1 MGVDVVDP
9 WSERK
14 AVPCDDNGS
23 NYSVVS
29 AYAGFS
35 SIMESCGENMTTDK
49 CYMEPDSGKGYIV
62 YNEYEECQESWL
74 LLPGFSLLSDGVL
87 IVVFF
92 LFLCYLFL
100 GIAIISDKFMS
111 AIEVITAKTKVL
123 KKTNE
128 KTGESETIEVKF
140 WNPTVANLTLLA
152 LGSSAPEIILAV
164 FETCKN
170 LVPKGE
176 VQKPGELGAA
186 TIVGS
191 ASFNLLAISAVCML
205 SVPAGEVRRI
215 SQLKVFLMTAFFSV
229 VAYIWVLIVYTEW
242 TPNVVTLPEAFITA
256 ALFPIFVWLSYAADQ
271 NFWQARPPSADG
283 EHHGLAAKIQG
294 MTVTNSDGTTA
305 IDRKQIVNL
314 MKTKTGDESAESMV
328 GKIMAM
334 FPQDPWNAMRF
345 RINAARRLG
354 GKAHKVTK
362 EKMEPDAPSSSSSVH
377 PVNPAEPEPISAN
390 TPRSMHSQKFIAA
403 TETVFMFKAH
413 SYSVMENG
421 GSVKVG
427 IKRGGPLNSTV
438 SVDFHT
444 ADGTATVVED
454 YKETTGTLVFNP
466 GEEIKFIEVPIV
478 DDDQY
483 EPDEN
488 FFIKL
493 TNPSAGSIVM
503 DTTEVT
509 IIDDDEPG
517 YAYIMPLVEVAETAL
532 MAEVEVERR
541 RGADGKVTVEYSTED
556 NTATAGTDYVATS
569 GVIQFEHGET
579 RKTITVPLSNSAV
592 ETGASFRL
600 KLANGQ
606 GGLTLSKRSQ
616 CTIQFVD
623 DSAVTKLANDV
634 MQRLNAKSKATNVE
648 GGDGESFYQQF
659 VDAMAPE
666 SAVDDDGNEVPPGMT
681 DLMLHY
687 CTISWKVLFCAVPPP
702 SYGGGWYA
710 FGVSL
715 GFIGGVTAIVEQVA
729 TLFGCILGLSP
740 TVTAITFVA
749 LGTSLPDTFAS
760 MQATVEADDADAAI
774 GNITGSNSVNVFLGL
789 GLPWVI
795 AACYYQAQG
804 ECFRVKSGA
813 LGFSVMIFCILATTC
828 LSILLLRRLPALGG
842 GELGGG
848 EFGKRFTAAIFF
860 LMWLT
865 YIIVSSMQNYGHID
879 WETNDDMTSACP

>member
-9 WSERK
+9 WSERS
-14 AVPCDDNGS
+14 AVPCDKDGS
-23 NYSVVS
+23 EFSTVS
-29 AYAGFS
+29 TYAGFS
-35 SIMESCGENMTTDK
+35 AIMESCGENITTPK
-49 CYMEPDSGKGYIV
+49 CYEEADSGKGYIV
-62 YNEYEECQESWL
+62 YSEYEECQESWL
-74 LLPGFSLLSDGVL
+74 LLPGFNLLPDALL
-87 IVVFF
+87 IVVYF
-92 LFLCYLFL
+92 LFLIWLFL

-111 AIEVITAKTKVL
+111 AIEVITAKKKVI
-123 KKTNE
+123 KRANE
-128 KTGESETIEVKF
+128 KTGEMETIEVQF

-164 FETCKN
+164 YETCKN

-205 SVPAGEVRRI
+205 SVPKGEVRKI

-242 TPNVVTLPEAFITA
+242 TPNIISLPEAIITA
-256 ALFPIFVWLSYAADQ
+256 LLFPLFVWLSYAADQ
-271 NFWQARPPSADG
+271 NFWRPRVEQEEEG
-283 EHHGLAAKIQG
+283 MHGLPPKLQG
-294 MTVTNSDGTTA
+294 MTITTEDGKTA
-305 IDRKQIVNL
+305 VDRKQIAAL
-314 MKTKTGDESAESMV
+314 MKQKDGNEEDPNSLLKKVMDL
-328 GKIMAM
+328 
-334 FPQDPWNAMRF
+334 FPKDPWNALRF

-354 GKAHKVTK
+354 GKAHKVTVEK
-362 EKMEPDAPSSSSSVH
+362 EHSEGSTGAGSRVH
-377 PVNPAEPEPISAN
+377 PVDNGEQGDSLI
-390 TPRSMHSQKFIAA
+390 PRSMHSRKFAA
-403 TETVFMFKAH
+403 AVETVFMFKAS

-421 GSVKVG
+421 GVAKIG

-444 ADGTATVVED
+444 EDGTATVVED

-466 GEEIKFIEVPIV
+466 GEEVKFVEVPIV

-488 FFIKL
+488 FYVKL
-493 TNPSAGSIVM
+493 TNPSEGEILNES
-503 DTTEVT
+503 TEVT

-517 YAYIMPLVEVAETAL
+517 YAYINPLVEVSETATL
-532 MAEVEVERR
+532 AEIEVERR
-541 RGADGKVTVEYSTED
+541 RGADGKVSVEYATED
-556 NTATAGTDYVATS
+556 NSAIAGADYVPTK
-569 GVIQFEHGET
+569 GVLQFEHGET
-579 RKTITVPLSNSAV
+579 SKIITVPLTNSV
-592 ETGASFRL
+592 PDIGANFRL
-600 KLANGQ
+600 KLSNGQ
-606 GGLTLSKRSQ
+606 GGLTLSKKSQ

-623 DSAVTKLANDV
+623 DTEVSKIADEVLARIN
-634 MQRLNAKSKATNVE
+634 RKEAATDVE
-648 GGDGESFYQQF
+648 GGGESFLQQF
-659 VDAMAPE
+659 LDAMAPE
-666 SAVDDDGNEVPPGMT
+666 ASVDDEGNEVSPGVSDM
-681 DLMLHY
+681 LLHY
-687 CTISWKVLFCAVPPP
+687 LTITWKVVFCLVPPP

-729 TLFGCILGLSP
+729 TMFGCVLGLSP

-795 AACYYQAQG
+795 ATCYYEAQG

-813 LGFSVMIFCILATTC
+813 LGFSVMIFCILAACC
-828 LSILLLRRLPALGG
+828 LSILLLRRMPAFGG

-848 EFGKRFTAAIFF
+848 EFGKYLTAGIFF
-860 LMWLT
+860 TMWIV
-865 YIIVSSMQNYGHID
+865 YIVASAMQNYGHID
-879 WETNDDMTSACP
+879 WDTNDDMSAACP